1 MGHCFLR
8 CAKRSRTEN
17 SPLSSH
23 SFLPPPPLHQTG
35 CAPQSS
41 LVLPRHQNTGK
52 PPVAALL
59 RRRLRLRTTPL
70 PVWHQKPMQV
80 GRQVRRCSGG
90 GGGEQCLISFLS
102 LLLLLFPFSYL
113 KILCVVCGRKGGRR
127 EGRAICR
134 VLAVD
139 WGGNL
144 RKCGVILR
152 NGNTVMY
159 FTDLRTS
166 SGRYS

>member
-17 SPLSSH
+17 SPLSSY
-23 SFLPPPPLHQTG
+23 SLLPLPPLHQTG

-41 LVLPRHQNTGK
+41 LVLPRHQNTSK
-52 PPVAALL
+52 PPVAALLL

-102 LLLLLFPFSYL
+102 SSSSSCFLSHTSRY
-113 KILCVVCGRKGGRR
+113 CVLSVDER
-127 EGRAICR
+127 EGEEKGWRYAAFWRWIGGQFEKVR
-134 VLAVD
+134 NYFAKWKYRHVLHGFAHK
-139 WGGNL
+139 
-144 RKCGVILR
+144 RR
-152 NGNTVMY
+152 
-159 FTDLRTS
+159 
-166 SGRYS
+166 

>member
-90 GGGEQCLISFLS
+90 GGGGEQCLISFLS

-113 KILCVVCGRKGGRR
+113 RIVCCLWTKGRENRRGDMPRFGGGLGGQFEKVRSYFAKWKYR
-127 EGRAICR
+127 H
-134 VLAVD
+134 VLHGFAHK
-139 WGGNL
+139 L
-144 RKCGVILR
+144 R
-152 NGNTVMY
+152 
-159 FTDLRTS
+159 
-166 SGRYS
+166 